1 MNLIFCKHNIL
12 HRVLKLIVRVTEKKI
27 MRLNITTKDKS
38 IMYPIKEQTLCQK
51 KSFEAWKKSKN
62 ERSLNF
68 TYFFFISASVALLV
82 SFRIS

>member
-1 MNLIFCKHNIL
+1 
-12 HRVLKLIVRVTEKKI
+12 
-27 MRLNITTKDKS
+27 MRLNTTTKDKS
-38 IMYPIKEQTLCQK
+38 ILSVSSERANFMSK

-62 ERSLNF
+62 ERSLKL

>member
-1 MNLIFCKHNIL
+1 
-12 HRVLKLIVRVTEKKI
+12 
-27 MRLNITTKDKS
+27 MRLNTTTKDKS
-38 IMYPIKEQTLCQK
+38 ILSVSSERVNFMSK

-62 ERSLNF
+62 ERSLNI